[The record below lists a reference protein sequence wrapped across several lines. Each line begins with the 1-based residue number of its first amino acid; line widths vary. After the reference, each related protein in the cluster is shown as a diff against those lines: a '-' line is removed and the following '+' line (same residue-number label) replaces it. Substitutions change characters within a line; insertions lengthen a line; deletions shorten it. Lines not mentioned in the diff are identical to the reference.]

1 MFTGIVE
8 EIGTVESLARA
19 GGGHQLRVRARKVLE
34 GLRLGD
40 SVAVNGACLTA
51 TAFDGESFTVGLSP
65 ETLRRTNL
73 GEVGPGDRVNLE
85 RALRPIDRMGGHFVQ
100 GHVDGVGSVA
110 DRRQEGDAVNL
121 RFVCPPELSRYV
133 VEKGF
138 IAVDGVSLTVTAR
151 GDGWFT
157 VTLIPFTQQAV
168 TLSDKRVGEKVNLEV
183 DIIAKYVESLL
194 GRREGGGR
202 ITAEFL
208 VEQGFM

>member
-1 MFTGIVE
+1 
-8 EIGTVESLARA
+8 
-19 GGGHQLRVRARKVLE
+19 
-34 GLRLGD
+34 
-40 SVAVNGACLTA
+40 
-51 TAFDGESFTVGLSP
+51 
-65 ETLRRTNL
+65 
-73 GEVGPGDRVNLE
+73 
-85 RALRPIDRMGGHFVQ
+85 
-100 GHVDGVGSVA
+100 
-110 DRRQEGDAVNL
+110 
-121 RFVCPPELSRYV
+121 
-133 VEKGF
+133 
-138 IAVDGVSLTVTAR
+138 VDGVSLTVTAR